1 MRRTAFHL
9 PALVPLTLLSLAAAP
24 AGAAQQPDVLLRGG
38 TIVDGTGAPA
48 RTGDVAIT
56 GDRITFVGD
65 AARERVTAR
74 RVIDARGLFVAPG
87 FIDPHTH
94 TLEDLRDAS
103 RDRRQNAGY
112 LMQGVTTVIAGND
125 GGGPLEVGETLDRF
139 VRDSIGTNAA
149 LYVGFGS
156 VRSKVL
162 GMSSSAADDAQLARM
177 RAMVAKGMDDGA
189 LGLST
194 GLYYAPQSYSS
205 TEEVVALAR
214 EAASRGGV
222 YDSHLRDESSYTVGL
237 VGAVA
242 EALRIG
248 REGGLPVHIAHVKA
262 LGTDVW
268 GRSDTVIASA
278 AVMETRVTKVIED
291 DVSIGHFNVFTRIEK
306 LSIGDHTRIGVLN
319 IFRGGKEISIGR
331 YCDVL
336 RLNEI
341 NSIPEPDAVNET
353 DPRFLMGNGSMI
365 GASHKIDF
373 TDRVEFGKCV
383 ILGGRNSSLW
393 THNRQMTKSITIGD
407 YTYLGS
413 EIRIAPGASIPAK
426 CIVGMGSVVSRTFAR
441 EYQLIAGVPA
451 AEVRELGEDGKFLT
465 ERKTRNDLP
474 DDI

>member
-1 MRRTAFHL
+1 MAGKLRLATLAVVAVL
-9 PALVPLTLLSLAAAP
+9 PSPV
-24 AGAAQQPDVLLRGG
+24 
-38 TIVDGTGAPA
+38 A
-48 RTGDVAIT
+48 RVCYQWFFGYKIGKRVRLGFSI
-56 GDRITFVGD
+56 ID
-65 AARERVTAR
+65 AAECS
-74 RVIDARGLFVAPG
+74 ID
-87 FIDPHTH
+87 
-94 TLEDLRDAS
+94 
-103 RDRRQNAGY
+103 
-112 LMQGVTTVIAGND
+112 
-125 GGGPLEVGETLDRF
+125 
-139 VRDSIGTNAA
+139 
-149 LYVGFGS
+149 
-156 VRSKVL
+156 
-162 GMSSSAADDAQLARM
+162 
-177 RAMVAKGMDDGA
+177 
-189 LGLST
+189 
-194 GLYYAPQSYSS
+194 
-205 TEEVVALAR
+205 
-214 EAASRGGV
+214 
-222 YDSHLRDESSYTVGL
+222 
-237 VGAVA
+237 
-242 EALRIG
+242 
-248 REGGLPVHIAHVKA
+248 
-262 LGTDVW
+262 
-268 GRSDTVIASA
+268 
-278 AVMETRVTKVIED
+278 D
-291 DVSIGHFNVFTRIEK
+291 DVSIGHLNVFTRIDK

-319 IFRGGKEISIGR
+319 IFRGGKEIAIGR

-336 RLNEI
+336 RLNEV